1 MNKHNLI
8 LGLAVV
14 TFFTACRKTDLP
26 ANEVTEPQTL
36 AAEVKPTDNWKS
48 VTSWSS
54 NASGNATN
62 FSSRIEDD
70 RLSSD
75 VVNNGLVLVFM
86 NQEGK
91 VVSLP
96 FTEEATKTNWHYQV
110 SGNVLQINGEATGTT
125 EISTEQIS
133 YFVISPEKIK
143 ALEAEGTSKIDLMSF
158 TYEKAAAVLK

>member
-8 LGLAVV
+8 LGLALV

-26 ANEVTEPQTL
+26 ANEAPEPQPVV
-36 AAEVKPTDNWKS
+36 AEVKAPGNWKS
-48 VTSWSS
+48 VSSWNS
-54 NASGNATN
+54 NASGNTTS
-62 FSSRIEDD
+62 FSSRIEDTG
-70 RLSSD
+70 LSSE

-86 NQEGK
+86 KKGGN

-96 FTEEATKTNWHYQV
+96 FTEEGTKTNWHYQV
-110 SGNVLQINGEATGTT
+110 SDHVLQINGDAAGTT
-125 EISTEQIS
+125 EVSSEEIS

-143 ALEAEGTSKIDLMSF
+143 TLETEGTSKIDLMSF